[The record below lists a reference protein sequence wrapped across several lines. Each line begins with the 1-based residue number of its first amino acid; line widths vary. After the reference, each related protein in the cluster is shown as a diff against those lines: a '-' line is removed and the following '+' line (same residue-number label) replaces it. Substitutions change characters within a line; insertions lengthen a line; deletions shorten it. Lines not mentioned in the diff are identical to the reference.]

1 MNVEPSSKEK
11 GNHEHAEHSAS
22 ILRDKIVRTFRQLDQ
37 RLDDLDLRSQ
47 LRSHPISFAMASSGL
62 VLALA
67 GVTIAVLE
75 SKRRNRLDY
84 KIKRNIRRALSAF

>member
-11 GNHEHAEHSAS
+11 GNREHAEHAAS
-22 ILRDKIVRTFRQLDQ
+22 ILRDKIVRTLRQLDQ
-37 RLDDLDLRSQ
+37 RLDNLDLRSQ
-47 LRSHPISFAMASSGL
+47 LRSHPISLAMASSGL

-67 GVTIAVLE
+67 GVTVAVLE

-84 KIKRNIRRALSAF
+84 KIKRSIRRVLNAF